1 MDYLPITNEQLT
13 FTSDV
18 NEISVNVTLLDDS
31 IVEYDESFLA
41 SLTLVTTGTN
51 AVLVRDAENVTIID
65 DDSK

>member
-51 AVLVRDAENVTIID
+51 AVLVRDAENVTD
-65 DDSK
+65 Y

>member
-18 NEISVNVTLLDDS
+18 KEISVNVTLLDDS

-51 AVLVRDAENVTIID
+51 VVLVDDAEDVLIID

>member
-51 AVLVRDAENVTIID
+51 AVLVRDAENVLIID